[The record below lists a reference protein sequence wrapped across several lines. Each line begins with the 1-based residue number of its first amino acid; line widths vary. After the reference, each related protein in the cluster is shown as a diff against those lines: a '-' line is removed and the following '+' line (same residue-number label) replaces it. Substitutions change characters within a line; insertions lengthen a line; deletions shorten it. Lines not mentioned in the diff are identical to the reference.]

1 MSSACAAATETN
13 PDYRVVGDSIPESL
27 ANPGDAGR
35 GRQIVSGRDGN
46 CLLCHSVPETGERR
60 MGDVAPPLA
69 GVAARLSAGQ
79 IRLRVVDPT
88 RVNPDA
94 AMPSYYRAAG
104 LDGVAKS
111 YRGKTILTAQ
121 EVEDVVA
128 FLLTLH

>member
-1 MSSACAAATETN
+1 MLSASAAASEMA
-13 PDYRVVGDSIPESL
+13 PGFRVEGDSIPEPL
-27 ANPGDAGR
+27 AKPGDAGR

-46 CLLCHSVPETGERR
+46 CVLCHSIPETGERR

-88 RVNPDA
+88 RVNPNA
-94 AMPSYYRAAG
+94 AMPSYYRTAG
-104 LDGVAKS
+104 LDSVAKP

-128 FLLTLH
+128 FLLTLR